1 MRKKKSM
8 FLFGAALMMMSAT
21 AAAAEEASAPL
32 RAVIFYQ
39 EQTWIQ
45 DINIMQQI
53 AQSIQ
58 RNLEDHPEVALS
70 CYGTENLS
78 MTQSMKA
85 AVNMRA
91 DVMICYGVDSEEAR
105 AGYKSLTDHD
115 IRILMVDGDVEDSG
129 RFAYIG
135 TDNYGGG
142 IQAAEIIL
150 KEKGKEAKVAVIA
163 PSLGTGLR
171 SVGARLDGFEAAAKE
186 NEMNITAYCETTY
199 DSLTA
204 IEKIEILLEE
214 NPDLEVLFCAE
225 AVSGQAA
232 ADVVEEMGLKDQM
245 MVITYDKNQ
254 RIEEDLRREAIDVT
268 LAQDTEA
275 IGKACAQQLIAL
287 AADRTMESGDDA
299 AFECIPLTDQDLEEE
314 EYEP

>member
-1 MRKKKSM
+1 MGKKKSI
-8 FLFGAALMMMSAT
+8 FLLCTVLMISGTVADAAGEST
-21 AAAAEEASAPL
+21 PL

-58 RNLEDHPEVALS
+58 KNLEGHPEVALS

-85 AVNMRA
+85 AVNMKT
-91 DVMICYGVDSEEAR
+91 DVMICYGVDSEEAK
-105 AGYKSLTDHD
+105 AGYKSLADHD
-115 IRILMVDGDVEDSG
+115 IRIIMVDGDVEDSG

-142 IQAAEIIL
+142 TQAAEL
-150 KEKGKEAKVAVIA
+150 VLNEKGKEAKVAMLA
-163 PSLGTGLR
+163 PSLDTGLR
-171 SVGARLDGFEAAAKE
+171 SVGARLDGFEDAAKE
-186 NEMNITAYCETTY
+186 NGMNIVAYCETTY

-204 IEKIEILLEE
+204 IEKIEVLLEE
-214 NPDLEVLFCAE
+214 NQDLEVLFCAE

-254 RIEEDLRREAIDVT
+254 RIEEDLEEEAIDVT
-268 LAQDTEA
+268 LAQDTES
-275 IGKACAQQLIAL
+275 IGKACADQLIAL
-287 AADRTMESGDDA
+287 AAERTMESGKDA
-299 AFECIPLTDQDLEEE
+299 AFECIPITGRDLEGEKHE
-314 EYEP
+314 S